1 MSLVDGFLEYPLS
14 SYDERRRLFLGVI
27 LLHLT
32 IESSQDGS
40 LETLASSKPMDPKW
54 TDWLVVYPRDCAR
67 SPGLTVLRV
76 YYSGEGW
83 VLLRSRS
90 TPNWS
95 LLLPSVITSW
105 YDVNGRSSLACGNSK
120 AWAIA
125 FPSRWLPCRF
135 AYFHWSSAVMVLLIA
150 GLVCVITKHQVQ

>member
-54 TDWLVVYPRDCAR
+54 TD
-67 SPGLTVLRV
+67 
-76 YYSGEGW
+76 
-83 VLLRSRS
+83 
-90 TPNWS
+90 
-95 LLLPSVITSW
+95 
-105 YDVNGRSSLACGNSK
+105 
-120 AWAIA
+120 
-125 FPSRWLPCRF
+125 
-135 AYFHWSSAVMVLLIA
+135 
-150 GLVCVITKHQVQ
+150 